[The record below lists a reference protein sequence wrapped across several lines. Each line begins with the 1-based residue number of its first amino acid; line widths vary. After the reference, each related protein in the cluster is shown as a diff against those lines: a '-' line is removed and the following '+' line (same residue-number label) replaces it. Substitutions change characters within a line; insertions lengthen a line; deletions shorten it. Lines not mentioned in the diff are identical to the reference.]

1 MFRFDGKEYYISELC
16 SEDQSQYNVVGDFS
30 FYLFERDL
38 MKKSEIDL
46 CIFPDEEIFC
56 AFPEKYFVKMRGCVS
71 RGRGVTWRLKGLT
84 VQRHLL
90 PSKRTTLL
98 LTFRCQD
105 RKFVGTFSS
114 FFSCLSYSLSNNI
127 CNC

>member
-1 MFRFDGKEYYISELC
+1 MFRFDGKEHHISELC
-16 SEDQSQYNVVGDFS
+16 SEDQSQYSFVGEFS

-56 AFPEKYFVKMRGCVS
+56 AFPERYFVKMRGCVS

-90 PSKRTTLL
+90 L
-98 LTFRCQD
+98 
-105 RKFVGTFSS
+105 
-114 FFSCLSYSLSNNI
+114 
-127 CNC
+127 